1 MLSYIFLNK
10 ELYFSGLKLMKYP
23 FIIKS
28 KLYFRIRRIVKKDED
43 LQTLNLDDLYIQTEL
58 IK

>member
-1 MLSYIFLNK
+1 
-10 ELYFSGLKLMKYP
+10 MKYP